1 MTLSDYYAKL
11 RQSQTGC
18 VSSHKAPSPVTST
31 KLPLPAGK
39 TMASTSSSS
48 SWSSN
53 PLVWTTIV
61 SLSIAIVATVSIV
74 SVVVCVQVRRRCRGK
89 AATGA
94 PGERQQSTPSRVENG
109 TGLSSLPSTQIYV
122 PNELKEK
129 SGKLILHL

>member
-1 MTLSDYYAKL
+1 MTLSDYYAKM

-18 VSSHKAPSPVTST
+18 VSSHKASSPVTST

-61 SLSIAIVATVSIV
+61 SLSIAIVATVVIV

-89 AATGA
+89 AAT
-94 PGERQQSTPSRVENG
+94 GERQQSTPSRVENG

-122 PNELKEK
+122 PNGLKEK